1 MTTADDQAQHAETG
15 EVQLARDL
23 GLFDATMIGLG
34 AMIGAGIFVLT
45 GLAFQAAGPGA
56 IVTFGLNGVVSLF
69 TALSYAEL
77 ASAIPEAGGGYSF
90 VRRAMPR
97 WAGFLAGWM
106 LWFAYTVACA
116 LYARGFASYSL
127 EVLHRYVPD
136 VHHIML
142 TLGQRPAEAVL
153 VLFIVGS
160 FVGLNY
166 AGAKVTGVAENVITV
181 AKIVVLAIFIY
192 FGLQVVAE
200 DPTTSIAAFKP
211 MFPNGFWAVITAMGL
226 TFIAFEGYDLIATVS
241 EEIKDPERNI
251 PKAIFIS
258 LGGAVLIYL
267 LIIFVSLGAIRIPD
281 QEGWR
286 FLGEHGETA
295 VVQAAASFM
304 PFVGVVLI
312 VTGGLLSTM
321 SALNA
326 TVLASSRV
334 AFSMGRDGML
344 PKIMGSIHATRQ
356 TPHVAVVVTGV
367 VLLVVAISFP
377 IEQVG
382 SAASLM
388 FLLSF
393 AMTNAAAWILR
404 IKEPNLKRRFKA
416 PFFPI
421 PQLLGVVTC
430 LVLAVSQFWLYP
442 EAWGIA
448 AVWVAVGLTGFF
460 FVLKRAP
467 VEERALPVPVMSGPK
482 GVGRVLVPVANPASF
497 GPLYNLAKP
506 LAEAR
511 EGQVTLLSV
520 QVVPD
525 QTPLSIG
532 GLAAPFRI
540 QAFRKLVSDMQQAG
554 KDVAGVVHVAHRI
567 SAGILSAARQPGVSL
582 VLMGW
587 KATPKEAR
595 RATNTVLGATM
606 DNVMR
611 RIPVNVAVVRI
622 QGDFTKI
629 DRILLPSAGGPH
641 ARYAAQLA
649 RDLQQ
654 VHGCEVIT
662 LGIVRPGASD
672 HDRGR
677 AMGFLEVTA
686 AEARG
691 LECTAKL
698 IEATDVVQGILD
710 EAAGGYDLLMV
721 GANRDDV
728 LKNLGFGNIPE
739 QIAQRSPCSVM
750 MVRRG

>member
-1 MTTADDQAQHAETG
+1 MSNAEQQPQQNG

-23 GLFDATMIGLG
+23 GLFDASMIGLG

-56 IVTFGLNGVVSLF
+56 IVTFALNGVVSAF

-127 EVLHRYVPD
+127 EVMHRYLPD
-136 VHHIML
+136 THHL
-142 TLGQRPAEAVL
+142 FTSLGQRPAEALL
-153 VLFIVGS
+153 VLFIVGL

-181 AKIVVLAIFIY
+181 AKIIVLGVFIY
-192 FGLQVVAE
+192 FGLRVVAD
-200 DPTTSIAAFKP
+200 DPSASIQAFVP

-281 QEGWR
+281 MEGWR

-304 PFVGVVLI
+304 PFFGVVLI

-334 AFSMGRDGML
+334 AFSMGRDRML
-344 PKIMGSIHATRQ
+344 PSAFGAIHAIRQ
-356 TPHVAVVVTGV
+356 TPHVAVLVTGG
-367 VLLVVAISFP
+367 VLLVVAVSFP
-377 IEQVG
+377 IEEVG

-404 IKEPNLKRRFKA
+404 VKEPNLKRRFKA
-416 PFFPI
+416 PFYPI

-430 LVLAVSQFWLYP
+430 IILAISQFWLFP
-442 EAWGIA
+442 VAWAIA
-448 AVWVAVGLTGFF
+448 ASWVAVGLAGFF

-467 VEERALPVPVMSGPK
+467 AEVRALPVPTLLPFPK
-482 GVGRVLVPVANPASF
+482 GAGRVLVPVANPASF

-511 EGQVTLLSV
+511 DGQVTLLNV
-520 QVVPD
+520 QVVPV

-532 GLAAPFRI
+532 GLAAPFRV
-540 QAFRKLVSDMQQAG
+540 QAFRKLVADLQAEG
-554 KDVAGVVHVAHRI
+554 KDVAGVVRVAHRL
-567 SAGILSAARQPGVSL
+567 SAGILSAASQPGVSL

-587 KATPKEAR
+587 RGTTRETR
-595 RATNTVLGATM
+595 RAAGSVLGATM

-622 QGDFTKI
+622 WGDFSKVK
-629 DRILLPSAGGPH
+629 RILLPSAGGPH

-654 VHGCEVIT
+654 AHGCEVVA
-662 LGIVRPGASD
+662 LGVVKPGASE
-672 HDRGR
+672 HTRGR
-677 AMGFLEVTA
+677 AMGFLEVTV

-691 LECTAKL
+691 LECEMKL
-698 IEATDVVQGILD
+698 VESTGVVEGILR
-710 EAAGGYDLLMV
+710 EASEGYDLVMV
-721 GANRDDV
+721 GANRDEV

-739 QIAQRSPCSVM
+739 QIAQRAPCSVM

>member
-1 MTTADDQAQHAETG
+1 MSSAETQTQQPEG

-127 EVLHRYVPD
+127 EVMHRYLPD
-136 VHHIML
+136 LHHIML

-166 AGAKVTGVAENVITV
+166 AGAKVTGVAENIITV
-181 AKIVVLAIFIY
+181 AKIIVLAIFIY
-192 FGLQVVAE
+192 FGMQVVAE
-200 DPTTSIAAFKP
+200 DPTTSLAAFEP

-344 PKIMGSIHATRQ
+344 PKIMGAIHTTRQ
-356 TPHVAVVVTGV
+356 TPHVAVLVTGV

-430 LVLAVSQFWLYP
+430 IILAISQFWLYP

-448 AVWVAVGLTGFF
+448 AVWVVIGLTGFF

-467 VEERALPVPVMSGPK
+467 VEERALPVPTMKPFPRGT
-482 GVGRVLVPVANPASF
+482 GQVLVPVANPASF

-506 LAEAR
+506 LAEVR
-511 EGQVTLLSV
+511 KGSVTLLNV
-520 QVVPD
+520 QIVPV

-540 QAFRKLVSDMQQAG
+540 QAFRKLVADMQAQG
-554 KDVAGVVHVAHRI
+554 KDVAGVVRVAHRI
-567 SAGILSAARQPGVSL
+567 SAGVLAAARQPGVSL

-587 KATPKEAR
+587 KGMPKRTR
-595 RATNTVLGATM
+595 RATTSVLGATM

-611 RIPVNVAVVRI
+611 RIPVSVGVVRI
-622 QGDFTKI
+622 WGDFTKI
-629 DRILLPSAGGPH
+629 DRILIPSAGGPH
-641 ARYAAQLA
+641 ARYAARLA

-654 VHGCEVIT
+654 VHGCEVVT
-662 LGIVRPGASD
+662 LGVVKPGATD
-672 HDRGR
+672 LQRGR
-677 AMGFLEVTA
+677 AMGFLEVTV
-686 AEARG
+686 AEARD
-691 LECTAKL
+691 LECTTKL
-698 IEATDVVQGILD
+698 IEATDVVEGILE
-710 EAAGGYDLLMV
+710 EAADGYDLLMV
-721 GANRDDV
+721 GANRDEV

>member
-1 MTTADDQAQHAETG
+1 MSSVEIRTQQPEG

-23 GLFDATMIGLG
+23 GLFDASMIGLG

-56 IVTFGLNGVVSLF
+56 IVTFALNGVVSMF

-127 EVLHRYVPD
+127 EVLHRYVPEL
-136 VHHIML
+136 HHLMVS
-142 TLGQRPAEAVL
+142 LGQRPAEALL
-153 VLFIVGS
+153 VLAIVGL

-181 AKIVVLAIFIY
+181 AKIIVLVIFIY
-192 FGLQVVAE
+192 FGMRVVAE
-200 DPTTSIAAFKP
+200 DPTTSLAAFVP

-251 PKAIFIS
+251 PRAIFIS
-258 LGGAVLIYL
+258 LGGAVVIYL

-281 QEGWR
+281 MEGWR

-334 AFSMGRDGML
+334 AFSMGRDRML
-344 PKIMGSIHATRQ
+344 PAIFGSIHAIRQ
-356 TPHVAVVVTGV
+356 TPHVAVLVTGL
-367 VLLVVAISFP
+367 VLLVVAVSFP
-377 IEQVG
+377 IEEVG

-404 IKEPNLKRRFKA
+404 VKEPNLKRRFKA
-416 PFFPI
+416 PFFPV
-421 PQLLGVVTC
+421 PQFLGVVTC

-442 EAWGIA
+442 MSWVIA
-448 AVWVAVGLTGFF
+448 VVWVVLGLSGFF
-460 FVLKRAP
+460 FILGRAP
-467 VEERALPVPVMSGPK
+467 VEERALAVPTMMPFPK
-482 GVGRVLVPVANPASF
+482 GSGRVLVPVANPASF

-506 LAEAR
+506 LADAR
-511 EGQVTLLSV
+511 EGQVTLLNV
-520 QVVPD
+520 HVVPV

-540 QAFRKLVSDMQQAG
+540 QAFRKLVADMQADG
-554 KDVAGVVHVAHRI
+554 KDVAGVVRVAHRI
-567 SAGILSAARQPGVSL
+567 SAGILAAARQPGVSL

-595 RATNTVLGATM
+595 RATATVLGATM

-622 QGDFTKI
+622 WGDFTRI
-629 DRILLPSAGGPH
+629 ERILLPSAGGPH

-649 RDLQQ
+649 RDLQ
-654 VHGCEVIT
+654 VAHGCEVVT
-662 LGIVRPGASD
+662 LGVVKPGASD
-672 HDRGR
+672 IERGR
-677 AMGFLEVTA
+677 ALGFLEVTA

-691 LECTAKL
+691 LECSTKL
-698 IEATDVVQGILD
+698 IEAHDVVQGILE
-710 EAAGGYDLLMV
+710 EASDGYDLLMV
-721 GANRDDV
+721 GANRDEV

-739 QIAQRSPCSVM
+739 QIARRSPCSVM

>member
-1 MTTADDQAQHAETG
+1 MSSAEQQTQQQNG

-23 GLFDATMIGLG
+23 GLFDASMIGLG

-45 GLAFQAAGPGA
+45 GLAFEAAGPGA
-56 IVTFGLNGVVSLF
+56 IWTFALNGVVSTF

-127 EVLHRYVPD
+127 EVMHRYAPD
-136 VHHIML
+136 LHHLLL
-142 TLGQRPAEAVL
+142 TLGQRPAEAFL
-153 VLFIVGS
+153 VLLIVGL

-181 AKIVVLAIFIY
+181 AKIIVLGVFIY
-192 FGLQVVAE
+192 FGLKVVAD
-200 DPTTSIAAFKP
+200 DPTTSLQAFVP

-267 LIIFVSLGAIRIPD
+267 LIIFVSLGAIRVPD
-281 QEGWR
+281 MEGWR
-286 FLGEHGETA
+286 FLGQHGETA

-304 PFVGVVLI
+304 PFFGVVLI

-334 AFSMGRDGML
+334 AFSMGRDSML
-344 PKIMGSIHATRQ
+344 PRVFGAIHAVRQ
-356 TPHVAVVVTGV
+356 TPHVAVLVTGV
-367 VLLVVAISFP
+367 VLVVVAVSFP
-377 IEQVG
+377 IEEVG

-404 IKEPNLKRRFKA
+404 VKEPDLKRRFKV
-416 PFFPI
+416 PFYPI

-430 LVLAVSQFWLYP
+430 IILAISQFWLFP
-442 EAWGIA
+442 MAWAIA
-448 AVWVAVGLTGFF
+448 VFWVAVGLAGFF
-460 FVLKRAP
+460 LVLKRAP
-467 VEERALPVPVMSGPK
+467 VEVRALAVPTLMPFPK
-482 GVGRVLVPVANPASF
+482 GSGRVLVPVANPASF
-497 GPLYNLAKP
+497 GPLFNLAKP
-506 LAEAR
+506 LADVR
-511 EGQVTLLSV
+511 KGQVTLLNV
-520 QVVPD
+520 QVVPV

-540 QAFRKLVSDMQQAG
+540 QAFRKLVADMQAEG
-554 KDVAGVVHVAHRI
+554 KDVAGVVRVAHRI
-567 SAGILSAARQPGVSL
+567 SAGILAAASHPGVSL

-587 KATPKEAR
+587 RGSSREAR
-595 RATNTVLGATM
+595 RATSSVLGATM

-622 QGDFTKI
+622 HGDFTEIK
-629 DRILLPSAGGPH
+629 RILLPSAGGPH
-641 ARYAAQLA
+641 ARYAAKLA
-649 RDLQQ
+649 RDLQE
-654 VHGCEVIT
+654 VHGCEVVA
-662 LGIVRPGASD
+662 LGVVKPEASE
-672 HDRGR
+672 RVKGR
-677 AMGFLEVTA
+677 ALGFLEVTV

-691 LECTAKL
+691 LECSTKL
-698 IEATDVVQGILD
+698 VEHNDVVKGIIE
-710 EAAGGYDLLMV
+710 EAANGYDLVMV
-721 GANRDDV
+721 GANRDEV

-739 QIAQRSPCSVM
+739 QIAQRAPCSVM